1 MEYGSPCMLE
11 TTPLMGSEINEMP
24 ISLENGIQIQVRKV
38 LMNDSHIWLAQILTY
53 EHPVWRTVCAGETPT
68 IALMAACRIVG
79 ATDTVLQ
86 GATKYAN

>member
-1 MEYGSPCMLE
+1 MEYGSPFMLE
-11 TTPLMGSEINEMP
+11 TIQLMGSEINEMP

-53 EHPVWRTVCAGETPT
+53 DYPVWNPICAGETPT
-68 IALMAACRIVG
+68 LALMAACRIVG

-86 GATKYAN
+86 GAAKYAN

>member
-1 MEYGSPCMLE
+1 MEYGSPCMWE
-11 TTPLMGSEINEMP
+11 SIRLMGSEIREMP

-53 EHPVWRTVCAGETPT
+53 DYPVWNPICAGETPT
-68 IALMAACRIVG
+68 LALMAACRIVG

-86 GATKYAN
+86 GDTE

>member
-1 MEYGSPCMLE
+1 MECGSPYMLE
-11 TTPLMGSEINEMP
+11 TIPLMGSEIHEMP

-53 EHPVWRTVCAGETPT
+53 DYPVWNPICAGETPT
-68 IALMAACRIVG
+68 LALMTACRIVG

-86 GATKYAN
+86 GD